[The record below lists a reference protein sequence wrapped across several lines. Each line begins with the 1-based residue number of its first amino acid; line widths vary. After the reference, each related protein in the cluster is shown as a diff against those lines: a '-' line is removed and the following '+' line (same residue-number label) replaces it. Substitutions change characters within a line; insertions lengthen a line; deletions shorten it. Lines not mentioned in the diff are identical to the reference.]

1 MCLVPGVVFHC
12 TQCLKG
18 FSEHNYDVPCLP
30 VLVMHNS
37 AFISFQDMT
46 HVFEKAQ
53 ESESK
58 RLMFFKEMLFA
69 THKCLNISNDARYD
83 EVCVCGRRQRQ
94 PVKISSF

>member
-1 MCLVPGVVFHC
+1 MHISALV
-12 TQCLKG
+12 
-18 FSEHNYDVPCLP
+18 
-30 VLVMHNS
+30 
-37 AFISFQDMT
+37 SFQDMT

-83 EVCVCGRRQRQ
+83 EVWEWLKAETASKDV
-94 PVKISSF
+94 SSF